1 MWNLY
6 KAKLTLLWSP
16 LSTEKDAAIIK
27 WSLNQL
33 SDCLHWF
40 LYNTPTTIAANRVF
54 SKPEKN
60 QTHHLK
66 GEFAAFANLDKMCF
80 VKYFYVTHEQQ
91 LEKSLLQ
98 SLNPYSI
105 QYRFIMCLLA
115 FFASHSI
122 WNCDSKFGFRTDI
135 QVVLKGIPIK
145 RIAWLFLLSRFCLL
159 KKEVAQKDL
168 LLWARKGFV
177 LGINL
182 FQIAFLFFPQPIRS
196 LRDGTFSTREPSVRE
211 STVMTIRNF
220 SILVKRVFG
229 NFFWTMMRTFSLIQ
243 SVCSFLVYKSIHH
256 LSEGQSWI

>member
-1 MWNLY
+1 
-6 KAKLTLLWSP
+6 
-16 LSTEKDAAIIK
+16 
-27 WSLNQL
+27 
-33 SDCLHWF
+33 
-40 LYNTPTTIAANRVF
+40 
-54 SKPEKN
+54 
-60 QTHHLK
+60 
-66 GEFAAFANLDKMCF
+66 MCF
-80 VKYFYVTHEQQ
+80 VKYFSVTHEQQ
-91 LEKSLLQ
+91 LENSLFQ

-105 QYRFIMCLLA
+105 QYRFIIYLLA

-122 WNCDSKFGFRTDI
+122 WNCYSKFGFRTDI

-159 KKEVAQKDL
+159 KKEEAQKYL

-220 SILVKRVFG
+220 SFSVKRVFG
-229 NFFWTMMRTFSLIQ
+229 IFFGRWCEPSPRFKVFVPFWFTK
-243 SVCSFLVYKSIHH
+243 VYTTCQKVRVESKTRKV
-256 LSEGQSWI
+256 SW

>member
-1 MWNLY
+1 MQL
-6 KAKLTLLWSP
+6 
-16 LSTEKDAAIIK
+16 
-27 WSLNQL
+27 SLNEAWTNFLIVSTDFYTPPLL
-33 SDCLHWF
+33 SL
-40 LYNTPTTIAANRVF
+40 PTVYSQN
-54 SKPEKN
+54 
-60 QTHHLK
+60 LK
-66 GEFAAFANLDKMCF
+66 KSNLPLEGEIAAFANLDKMCF
-80 VKYFYVTHEQQ
+80 VKYFSVTHEQQ
-91 LEKSLLQ
+91 LENSLFQ

-105 QYRFIMCLLA
+105 QYRFIIYLLA

-122 WNCDSKFGFRTDI
+122 WNCYSKFGFRTDI

-159 KKEVAQKDL
+159 KKEMAQKYL

-211 STVMTIRNF
+211 STVMTTRNF

-229 NFFWTMMRTFSLIQ
+229 NFFWTMMQTFSLIQ
-243 SVCSFLVYKSIHH
+243 SVCSFLAYKSIHH
-256 LSEGQSWI
+256 LSGGQSWI